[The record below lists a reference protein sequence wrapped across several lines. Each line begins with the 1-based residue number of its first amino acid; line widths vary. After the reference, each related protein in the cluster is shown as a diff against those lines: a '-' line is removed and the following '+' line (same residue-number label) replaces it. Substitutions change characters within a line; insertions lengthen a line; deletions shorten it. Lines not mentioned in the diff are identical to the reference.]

1 MRNHGLDFKQRREI
15 LREKILLMKEIWTK
29 VEASFS
35 GEHIQFEKS
44 WSWPKPVQ
52 KPHPPIILGAAAGPK
67 TFPHIIE
74 FCDGWMPVGG
84 LHDFEG
90 GLKGLDSACKDAGRD
105 LDSLE
110 LGVFYAGGVDADQL
124 QDSAR
129 RRGKARGPA
138 PSIQVGGVRRTSRPH
153 LALRGTSRPL
163 HIRAYM

>member
-1 MRNHGLDFKQRREI
+1 MRNHGLDFKLRREI

-29 VEASFS
+29 DEASFS

-110 LGVFYAGGVDADQL
+110 LGVFYAGGVDTDQL
-124 QDSAR
+124 KTLPDAGVKRAVLPLPSKSAIL
-129 RRGKARGPA
+129 ARF
-138 PSIQVGGVRRTSRPH
+138 RDTN
-153 LALRGTSRPL
+153 
-163 HIRAYM
+163 